1 MYPVVDPT
9 ASPAMITP
17 SITACGSCSKM
28 SRSLQ
33 VPGSLSSPLQRMYL
47 GLGDC
52 LGTNDHFK
60 PVLNPAPPRPLLV
73 HVRVHL
79 HSRRPTACADTFY
92 FFEREQPVGGR
103 ALVSDA
109 KLLFAMFKKLFA
121 TAQHAGNI
129 GADLDVEFA
138 ARLGR
143 QHGVIADY
151 VADLEFSQFEPASNF
166 GDHVVG
172 QVPNLIL
179 CIQQRRY

>member
-1 MYPVVDPT
+1 MIQSLSALPSFYIPP
-9 ASPAMITP
+9 AIRPSSPA
-17 SITACGSCSKM
+17 SDSRG
-28 SRSLQ
+28 SRS
-33 VPGSLSSPLQRMYL
+33 SPAQ
-47 GLGDC
+47 
-52 LGTNDHFK
+52 
-60 PVLNPAPPRPLLV
+60 PA
-73 HVRVHL
+73 
-79 HSRRPTACADTFY
+79 PTACADTFD

-151 VADLEFSQFEPASNF
+151 VADLEF
-166 GDHVVG
+166 G
-172 QVPNLIL
+172 QVQAAGNLCDDLIGEISDL
-179 CIQQRRY
+179 VLPIQERRN